1 MDNFGLLEKLPMSHT
16 CRMITPVGSK
26 PPVQS
31 NTAPAID
38 RHSPEGGSPTTG
50 RNTPAVRRS
59 AFSAGRITPGVRS
72 AISTGRMTPGLRGS
86 ASSTGRMTPGTRGS
100 DSSSRNKSALQA
112 SASASGRTTP
122 AERVKTPSVG
132 IMNFFIRSTAS
143 IEGLLKSEK
152 KSRAFSARKT
162 RHLQIPTNTAV
173 DPMEAQSLQHGE
185 K

>member
-1 MDNFGLLEKLPMSHT
+1 MDNFGLLEKIPMSHT

-31 NTAPAID
+31 NTATSID
-38 RHSPEGGSPTTG
+38 RHSPPEGGSPTTG
-50 RNTPAVRRS
+50 RNTPAVRS

-72 AISTGRMTPGLRGS
+72 AISIGRMTPGLRGS
-86 ASSTGRMTPGTRGS
+86 DSTGRITPGMRGS
-100 DSSSRNKSALQA
+100 ASSSRNKSALQG

-152 KSRAFSARKT
+152 TSRAFSARKNK
-162 RHLQIPTNTAV
+162 HLSVPTNTTV
-173 DPMEAQSLQHGE
+173 DPMEAQSLQQGE

>member
-1 MDNFGLLEKLPMSHT
+1 MDNFGLLEKIPMSHT

-31 NTAPAID
+31 NTATSID

-50 RNTPAVRRS
+50 RNTPAVRS

-86 ASSTGRMTPGTRGS
+86 ASTGRITPGMRES
-100 DSSSRNKSALQA
+100 ASSSRNKSALQG

-152 KSRAFSARKT
+152 GSRAFSAQKN
-162 RHLQIPTNTAV
+162 RHLSVPTNTTV
-173 DPMEAQSLQHGE
+173 DPMEAQSLQQGE